1 MDIVSSELS
10 ARLHVVGTFTRKE
23 KIVVERIDF
32 ILDVIQLLATVLGLH
47 FVPALCDLI
56 VGYMSV
62 YQYQIGIKLSAWNKF
77 CYGRSGYGR
86 PERIIIP
93 KMTDVRHSM
102 LFTDPHVTIPHMTV
116 SRLVK
121 NSHTSSLVTQPN
133 DLATRCCKRET
144 INVCYRIR
152 VNHSSK
158 AKKIITNSWSTWIK
172 LCQFKGNM
180 DPMLGSPHMSLRPDF
195 GAFRNITASM
205 RFDNSVSPIL
215 SEIHF
220 AF

>member
-1 MDIVSSELS
+1 MTLP
-10 ARLHVVGTFTRKE
+10 LVVVNVKRSMF
-23 KIVVERIDF
+23 
-32 ILDVIQLLATVLGLH
+32 A
-47 FVPALCDLI
+47 
-56 VGYMSV
+56 
-62 YQYQIGIKLSAWNKF
+62 IGF
-77 CYGRSGYGR
+77 G
-86 PERIIIP
+86 
-93 KMTDVRHSM
+93 
-102 LFTDPHVTIPHMTV
+102 
-116 SRLVK
+116 
-121 NSHTSSLVTQPN
+121 
-133 DLATRCCKRET
+133 
-144 INVCYRIR
+144 